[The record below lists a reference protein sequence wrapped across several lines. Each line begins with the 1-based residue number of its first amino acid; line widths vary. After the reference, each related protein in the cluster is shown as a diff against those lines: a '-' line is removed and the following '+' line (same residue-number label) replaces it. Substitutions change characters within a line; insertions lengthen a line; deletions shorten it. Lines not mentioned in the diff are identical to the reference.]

1 MTPLKRGIAI
11 VVSPPASRT
20 EPEFEALIRDCLRR
34 FPGPGG
40 AEPAVWIDAEAGIA
54 IGVPAEGETAAAI
67 SLLRALPGDLVFA
80 ATGMH
85 GRLSGLRAPGD
96 ERPSS
101 EVLTAAVAAH
111 DPRELALA
119 NDDPLAF
126 AIWNGRARRLTV
138 SRDRIGFVPVYY
150 GRAGRDLV
158 IATHLNAFDGHP
170 GFAGELDPAGLA
182 AVLRNRVPPLPTTI
196 FRGVTQLPPGELLTV
211 RNDEGTIRT
220 EQSVFWSLSATHRAA
235 LAGMSE
241 ATPTEISTEL
251 QRLTAS
257 AIDRAFADATAP
269 LGIFFSAGVDSNL
282 IAAVATTTSHPVLTF
297 TSRFEESRID
307 EATPASRMAE
317 LLGTTHETLTITPDH
332 LLGAIASLPDAY
344 GQPFADQAAL
354 PAIVMAG
361 EAAGQT
367 PLVITGDAGNDLF
380 ADNKNYDDYFELL
393 HLPARVPAALHRPLA
408 AGARLGARVV
418 EPFERLVDRVAPNS
432 RAASIRS
439 SGLHRIAAVLAA
451 DAPETQV
458 RIHSSHNVVP
468 NRYLA
473 NHADEFTG
481 FYSDPAVWL
490 NAGDAYDRWRY
501 IELRNIGIGIESLKH
516 ERAITAAG
524 IGYRGTLLDPCIIP
538 FALRIPDSVRGKDG
552 LNRWASIDI
561 VRRIAGPEASTPI
574 ETGFGVPTDTWLR
587 NELRPW
593 AESLLSEANLRAT
606 GIYDVDAVRLEW
618 RQHLSGR
625 HDRRYVLWP
634 ILMTL
639 TWLDARRSRSA

>member
-1 MTPLKRGIAI
+1 MTPFKRGLAI
-11 VVSPPASRT
+11 VVSPPASRSEAT
-20 EPEFEALIRDCLRR
+20 FEALIRDCLRR
-34 FPGPGG
+34 FPGPDG
-40 AEPAVWIDAEAGIA
+40 AEPAIWIDAAAGIA
-54 IGVPAEGETAAAI
+54 IGVPAEAESAAAI
-67 SLLRALPGDLVFA
+67 ALLRALPGDLVFA

-85 GRLSGLRAPGD
+85 GRLAGLRAPGD
-96 ERPSS
+96 DRPSG
-101 EVLTAAVAAH
+101 EVLAGAVAAR

-119 NDDPLAF
+119 NDDPLAL
-126 AIWNGRARRLTV
+126 AIWNARTRTLTL
-138 SRDRIGFVPVYY
+138 SRDRIGHVPVYY

-170 GFAGELDPAGLA
+170 DFAGDIDPAGLA
-182 AVLRNRVPPLPTTI
+182 AVLRNRVAPLPTTI

-211 RNDEGTIRT
+211 RNAEGTIVT
-220 EQSVFWSLSATHRAA
+220 EHTVYWSLSATHRAA
-235 LAGMSE
+235 LADMSR
-241 ATPTEISTEL
+241 ATPDEISREL
-251 QRLTAS
+251 QRLAAN
-257 AIDRAFADATAP
+257 AIDRAFADDTAP

-297 TSRFEESRID
+297 TSRFVESRID

-317 LLGTTHETLTITPDH
+317 LLGTRHETLTITPDD
-332 LLGAIASLPDAY
+332 LLGAIARLPDVY

-354 PAIVMAG
+354 PAIIMAG

-380 ADNKNYDDYFELL
+380 ADNKNYDDYFDLL
-393 HLPARVPAALHRPLA
+393 HLPARVPAALHRPIA
-408 AGARLGARVV
+408 AGVRLGARVV
-418 EPFERLVDRVAPNS
+418 EPIERLVDRLAPTS

-439 SGLHRIAAVLAA
+439 SGLHRIAAVLTA
-451 DAPETQV
+451 DAPETQIRV
-458 RIHSSHNVVP
+458 HSSHNVVP

-473 NHADEFTG
+473 NQADEFTG

-490 NAGDAYDRWRY
+490 NAGDNYDRWRY
-501 IELRNIGIGIESLKH
+501 IELRNVGIGIESLKH
-516 ERAITAAG
+516 ERAITAG
-524 IGYRGTLLDPCIIP
+524 GTGYRSPLLDPAVIA
-538 FALRIPDSVRGKDG
+538 FALRIPDAVRGKDG
-552 LNRWASIDI
+552 LNRWASIDV

-574 ETGFGVPTDTWLR
+574 ETGFGVPTDMWLR

-593 AESLLSEANLRAT
+593 AEALLSEANLRAS

-639 TWLDARRSRSA
+639 TWLDARKQRGS